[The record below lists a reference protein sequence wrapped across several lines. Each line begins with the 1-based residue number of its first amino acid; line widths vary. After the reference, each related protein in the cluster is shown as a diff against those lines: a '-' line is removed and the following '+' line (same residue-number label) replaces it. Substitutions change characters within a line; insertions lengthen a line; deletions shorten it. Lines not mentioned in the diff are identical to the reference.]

1 MVRVQACRKSYVAP
15 SPRSRQPQHGMFR
28 TKKTFA
34 THSAVRL
41 LRNCIERRDA
51 ARRGA
56 RRSARAWDGAAAGDG
71 GGGED
76 CGAEAWRRCDGP
88 PRELRG
94 GAADGCERHGDLAW
108 SPEDEAITFNCTK
121 MRSAK
126 MEGFTSVMDWETLKI
141 GPQSTMNP
149 KDKEDIKESLSTGE
163 DIHDAI

>member
-1 MVRVQACRKSYVAP
+1 M
-15 SPRSRQPQHGMFR
+15 
-28 TKKTFA
+28 
-34 THSAVRL
+34 SAGFCARHR

-108 SPEDEAITFNCTK
+108 SPEDEATRGAGRRGT
-121 MRSAK
+121 AEAVLVQ
-126 MEGFTSVMDWETLKI
+126 EGAAAAGSVRNAPRELARRTGWSRTCVGNGTLQLAANVPCSVAASTVGPSTVGTSDRRTLN
-141 GPQSTMNP
+141 GLFSRYT
-149 KDKEDIKESLSTGE
+149 
-163 DIHDAI
+163 